1 MKAATADS
9 LPRPRHTLGM
19 HRQRGQ
25 SMVEY
30 LVASI
35 VVVALIVAA
44 SAGEPPAYQKVL
56 DAIKLAYANYSY
68 ALSLPF

>member
-1 MKAATADS
+1 MKAVIPNSA
-9 LPRPRHTLGM
+9 PYPRHRSSIRT
-19 HRQRGQ
+19 QRGQ

-44 SAGEPPAYQKVL
+44 AAGEPPAYQKVL